1 MELLNDPY
9 ASLGQSQPL
18 MVRLENM
25 YRILREFHSGIHRF
39 ALTMYNPD
47 DDSLSSFLYESDSAS
62 PLVGYSTHLSDV
74 PSLLQLAQQ
83 PAIRIINDMHEL
95 MDDHPSVHTKALLSH
110 GYRAS
115 FTMPVMSENRLLGF
129 LFLNSE
135 QKDYF
140 SPEVT
145 SYCSLWAHLIS
156 QVIAT
161 EQIMVERMQGIIKFA
176 TEVAGRRSIETHNHV
191 LRMAQYSRLIARQL
205 QYEEQLSDDYIE
217 YLTLFAPMHDIGKI
231 GIPDSILHK
240 PGPLTT
246 VEYSQMREHV
256 NIGKD
261 IIEKALHSCAL
272 GEITHAEMLRNI
284 VYYHHE
290 KMNGKGYL
298 GLQGKEAIPLE
309 ARIIAVADVLDALL
323 NKRSYKEAWSM
334 ADSLKEL
341 EKMAEDELDK
351 RCVEAIIQQ
360 QDKILEIQHR
370 YRE

>member
-9 ASLGQSQPL
+9 STLGKSQPL
-18 MVRLENM
+18 MVRLESM
-25 YRILREFHSGIHRF
+25 YRTLREFHSGIHRF

-47 DDSLSSFLYESDSAS
+47 DDSLSSFLYESDNAS
-62 PLVGYSTHLSDV
+62 PLVGYSANLQGV
-74 PSLLQLAQQ
+74 PSLLQLAQK
-83 PAIRIINDMHEL
+83 PAVRIINDMREL
-95 MDDHPSVHTKALLSH
+95 QADNTSAHTKALLSH

-140 SPEVT
+140 SPEVVN
-145 SYCSLWAHLIS
+145 YCNLWAHLVS
-156 QVIAT
+156 QIIAS

-191 LRMAQYSRLIARQL
+191 LRMAQYARLIARQL
-205 QYEEQLSDDYIE
+205 QQEEQLSDDYIE

-246 VEYSQMREHV
+246 VEYAKMREHV
-256 NIGKD
+256 HIGKD

-298 GLQGKEAIPLE
+298 GLQGEAAIPLE

-323 NKRSYKEAWSM
+323 NKRSYKDAWSM

-351 RCVEAIIQQ
+351 RCVEAIMQQ
-360 QDKILEIQHR
+360 QDKVLEIQHR